1 MCDLAA
7 CPRRVRGC
15 VVLGGMGYRA
25 PSPLKIH
32 SPTAR
37 SLLLR
42 LSLVLLILAAG
53 IAGFLLGSSTSDE
66 PGWPTYAPMFDRV
79 APVVV
84 SVSVEEPELK
94 IGSGFAV
101 SETEVIT
108 SRHLIVDATSVIVRD
123 IGGWALPAEVVGT
136 DARTDL
142 ALLRVRDGGLR
153 PAQLGQSS
161 TLRVGDTVLAIG
173 NPYGLGHSLSV
184 GVVGH
189 RGRRRLSPDAEGG
202 PRVDFLQL
210 SLPLNPGNSG
220 GPIFDRE
227 GLVVGVLSG
236 THAQGQAIAFA
247 VPIEV
252 LSETLPALRRGARV
266 SRAFLG
272 IGTRMD
278 GQSVVVRSVIP
289 SSPADRAGIRPG
301 DAISAIDGQLV
312 ASPEAVQA
320 VLDQLSGGSRVSV
333 RLLREGQ
340 LQILDVTLADWASQA
355 VVVGGMTLRPAPG
368 AGGEVVAVR
377 PRSRAEH
384 AGVRVGDVV
393 RSVNGVPVRA
403 PADVKERLSGGAP
416 SQLDLVRDGVPLQ
429 LQLGE
434 PG

>member
-1 MCDLAA
+1 MIQ
-7 CPRRVRGC
+7 P
-15 VVLGGMGYRA
+15 
-25 PSPLKIH
+25 PS
-32 SPTAR
+32 AR
-37 SLLLR
+37 SLLLG
-42 LSLVLLILAAG
+42 LSIVLSVLAAG
-53 IAGFLLGSSTSDE
+53 AAGFFLGSSR
-66 PGWPTYAPMFDRV
+66 PPAPAWPTYAPMFDRV

-84 SVSVEEPELK
+84 NVSVEEPELR

-101 SETEVIT
+101 SETEVVT

-142 ALLRVRDGGLR
+142 ALLRVQDGGLR
-153 PAQLGQSS
+153 PARLGQSS
-161 TLRVGDTVLAIG
+161 SLRVGDTVLAIG

-189 RGRRRLSPDAEGG
+189 RGRRRLSPEVEGG

-220 GPIFDRE
+220 GPLFDQE

-272 IGTRMD
+272 IHTRMD
-278 GQSVVVRSVIP
+278 GRSVVVRSVIP
-289 SSPADRAGIRPG
+289 ASPADRAGMRPG
-301 DAISAIDGQLV
+301 DAISAIDGQRV
-312 ASPEAVQA
+312 ASPETVQA
-320 VLDQLSGGSRVSV
+320 ILDRLSGGSRVSV

-340 LQILDVTLADWASQA
+340 LQILDVTLADWASQS

-368 AGGEVVAVR
+368 TGGEVVAVR

-403 PADVKERLSGGAP
+403 PADIKARLSGGAP
-416 SQLDLVRDGVPLQ
+416 SQLDLMRDGVPLQ
-429 LQLGE
+429 LQLEGS
-434 PG
+434 G